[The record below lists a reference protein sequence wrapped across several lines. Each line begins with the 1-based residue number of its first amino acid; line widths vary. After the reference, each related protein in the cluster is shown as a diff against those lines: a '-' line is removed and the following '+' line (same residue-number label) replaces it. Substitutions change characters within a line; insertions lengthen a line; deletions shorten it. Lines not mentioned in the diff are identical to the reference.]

1 MMEDRRSTQ
10 RNQGGLYALLALLLS
25 LLPVASQATIVGAPN
40 ERLVVQLAES
50 LAFEAAATAT
60 VPQALEAPRPE
71 ADLLTGD
78 GSSGTLPAAG
88 AVDAPAIASSDHDLP
103 PSTAPPGSASAD
115 AYRARAPPRR

>member
-1 MMEDRRSTQ
+1 MQDRRSTV
-10 RNQGGLYALLALLLS
+10 RERGGLYALLALLLS

-60 VPQALEAPRPE
+60 IPQAVQAPRYD

-78 GSSGTLPAAG
+78 GSSATLPAAW
-88 AVDAPAIASSDHDLP
+88 VTNAPAVASRDHDLP

-115 AYRARAPPRR
+115 AYRARAPPLR